1 MWIECRSLSPN
12 GQSKQNLQLILQDYD
27 NILEYAKFLDTKNL
41 NENLVIQNEA
51 LALHTI
57 EEIKEISVDD
67 RVCEIKIQEVTYDI
81 SRNLAS
87 VRVELRKF
95 EVNGSSLCK
104 EESWEEQEWM
114 QPNGDL
120 NDEVIY
126 NEESHDVN
134 LET

>member
-1 MWIECRSLSPN
+1 M
-12 GQSKQNLQLILQDYD
+12 
-27 NILEYAKFLDTKNL
+27 EYAKFLDTKNL